1 MEKKN
6 YKVVCSKLRFG
17 QEIFVDIAPHNGVIH
32 DQIFF
37 SRAQLC
43 KAYSDLPLERLT
55 NSIYMQ
61 AWEEDG
67 KTAQLKIDFPQI
79 INEKQDKYEYE
90 RMLQLYAE
98 LEPQIAAAYYE
109 MRAGGRESTLF
120 VYGVAEMNAL
130 QEAERR
136 QNGSDPDA
144 DAFERREKRRQSQ
157 FAVKHAAPQ
166 TPQEEKLQKMAA
178 AYVGECERRIC
189 GEEKRAQETEPTW
202 LKHQRQ
208 YDGD

>member
-17 QEIFVDIAPHNGVIH
+17 NEVFVDIAPQGGVIH

-43 KAYSDLPLERLT
+43 KAYSNQPLERLA
-55 NSIYMQ
+55 NSIYLQ

-67 KTAQLKIDFPQI
+67 QIERLKIDFPQVI
-79 INEKQDKYEYE
+79 SEKLDKYEHE

-98 LEPQIAAAYYE
+98 LEPQITAAYYE

-136 QNGSDPDA
+136 QNGSDADG
-144 DAFERREKRRQSQ
+144 DAFERREKRRRAQ
-157 FAVKHAAPQ
+157 FAVKHTSPQ
-166 TPQEEKLQKMAA
+166 TPQEEKLLKMAA
-178 AYVGECERRIC
+178 AYVSECERRMC
-189 GEEKRAQETEPTW
+189 GEEKRAQETLPAW
-202 LKHQRQ
+202 LRHQRQ